1 MGSQPTEQSA
11 VNVSWTADWYSD
23 TYYDALEGSWPPN
36 PVGPE
41 DGEERVIRGGTW
53 GSTLPNLY
61 AAHRSSHNPRLPDF
75 SIGFRC
81 AKSP

>member
-1 MGSQPTEQSA
+1 MGTQPTEQSG

-36 PVGPE
+36 PIGPE
-41 DGEERVIRGGTW
+41 NGEERVMGG
-53 GSTLPNLY
+53 GSALPDLY
-61 AAHRSSHNPRLPDF
+61 AAHPASHHPKSLDF